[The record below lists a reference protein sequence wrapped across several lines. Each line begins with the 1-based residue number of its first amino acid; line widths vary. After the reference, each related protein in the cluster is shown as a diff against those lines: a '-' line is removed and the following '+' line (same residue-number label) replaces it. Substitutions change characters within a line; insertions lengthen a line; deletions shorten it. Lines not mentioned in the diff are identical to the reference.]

1 MTRVLLLNIADVTE
15 EEYQRLYLQSS
26 FRRKKKAD
34 RYLRREDQV
43 RCICAGQLL
52 RFALGADDFEVE
64 TNPYG
69 KPSVKNRPDFH
80 YNLTHSGCWVAI
92 AYGDDILGIDVEK
105 IDWNPGKEKLAHR
118 FFTCDEREYVLR
130 QDNQG
135 TGNRFYEIWTAK
147 EGYLKY
153 LGTGLRKDLRSFDI
167 FCPENGVVIHHRIL
181 PDGSSL
187 SLCAPEQ
194 PYSVTFISPEMLLQ
208 PAAAAESCK
217 IPPTV
222 L

>member
-15 EEYQRLYLQSS
+15 EEYQRLYLQSN

-92 AYGDDILGIDVEK
+92 AYGNDILGIDVEK

-118 FFTCDEREYVLR
+118 FFTCDEQEYVLR

-153 LGTGLRKDLRSFDI
+153 LGTGLQKALDSFSVLELESPNRFYFQPEEGYSMTLWTADGAYELQTITVSDLL
-167 FCPENGVVIHHRIL
+167 VK
-181 PDGSSL
+181 
-187 SLCAPEQ
+187 Q
-194 PYSVTFISPEMLLQ
+194 Y
-208 PAAAAESCK
+208 
-217 IPPTV
+217 
-222 L
+222 